1 MPMKEGR
8 RNDRERIR
16 DRETRGKRGGG
27 GGREERSRG
36 LREGD
41 LSMEIG
47 LRRSRRNFW
56 LSCEGFVRVICRATT
71 SGNV

>member
-27 GGREERSRG
+27 GGREGRSGGCER
-36 LREGD
+36 
-41 LSMEIG
+41 EISQW
-47 LRRSRRNFW
+47 R
-56 LSCEGFVRVICRATT
+56 
-71 SGNV
+71 